1 MRRVKVPLV
10 VDAYMNFAL
19 GDDECLTPELVAEKV
34 EALKGVLEMIERLRD
49 APTMKLRLDMVVIAH
64 GEGRVELH

>member
-1 MRRVKVPLV
+1 MPLV

-19 GDDECLTPELVAEKV
+19 GDDECLTEELVAAKV

-49 APTMKLRLDMVVIAH
+49 APTMKLWLDMEVIAH